1 MCFHHDQTKPRLS
14 TNFKNPMKRLREI
27 VLSPEIL
34 YRAYL
39 RMLKGI
45 KKPLVYPYAPWN
57 NTTLKSTMEWK
68 NAIRHVEKLGLP
80 LHLDPP
86 KNWDNLSALYQIL
99 SKYEQNARILDV
111 GSTFNSIMLPWLFL
125 FGYRNLLG
133 IDLLYTRRIK
143 RGPIQYEPGDIT
155 QTKYDDDAFHAIS
168 CLSVIEHG
176 VNIRNYFKEISRIL
190 KPDGVI
196 ITSTD
201 YYTEPISIDNK
212 FEYGQ
217 PVHIFT
223 EEEIRSALAIAEEYN
238 LIPTSPIDLTT
249 QEKAVSWAK
258 HNLCFTFLQFTLH
271 KKI

>member
-1 MCFHHDQTKPRLS
+1 
-14 TNFKNPMKRLREI
+14 
-27 VLSPEIL
+27 
-34 YRAYL
+34 
-39 RMLKGI
+39 
-45 KKPLVYPYAPWN
+45 
-57 NTTLKSTMEWK
+57 
-68 NAIRHVEKLGLP
+68 
-80 LHLDPP
+80 
-86 KNWDNLSALYQIL
+86 
-99 SKYEQNARILDV
+99 
-111 GSTFNSIMLPWLFL
+111 MLPWLFL